1 MRVKVTPPYEGA
13 GSWEDEIRSSA
24 DVTIAGACSRAH
36 MLESGA
42 QVPASWCEPIPE
54 ITPEPG
60 DIVEDYQGTIFVF
73 DPSRSATPFKVS
85 KILARKPKGGLDAH
99 DAIHEFF
106 RDLSDA
112 ETASADVAAYN
123 KFLSAILG
131 VPYGRVEG

>member
-1 MRVKVTPPYEGA
+1 MKVRVSPPYPGA
-13 GSWEDEIRSSA
+13 GSWTTDCVWVAGKWRDEETLA
-24 DVTIAGACSRAH
+24 
-36 MLESGA
+36 EY
-42 QVPASWCEPIPE
+42 PASWCEPIPE

-131 VPYGRVEG
+131 VPYGRVEV